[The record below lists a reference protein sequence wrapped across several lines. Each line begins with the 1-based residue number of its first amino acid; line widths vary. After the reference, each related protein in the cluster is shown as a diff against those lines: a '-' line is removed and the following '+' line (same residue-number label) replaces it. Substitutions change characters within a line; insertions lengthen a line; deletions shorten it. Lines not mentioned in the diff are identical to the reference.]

1 MNGFAIDINKNT
13 LIMVIGIALLG
24 ITLAILGTNFSYFFA
39 FGVLIGILMVISIFM
54 KPESGLYFIAAV
66 IPIGRFTMPGLPFN
80 FTLADGLIIIALFS
94 WILRKLAY
102 EKKYR
107 LAKDKLFIFLS
118 IFAVFSGLS
127 LYNCQ
132 DKLRGS
138 IELVQTIEYF
148 IIIPYLFFDLIKN
161 TKQIK
166 GILWTMVIASAFFAP
181 WGIYE
186 AVVKGIRATSIA
198 GHPNAF
204 GIYLAMLIPIAY
216 VLLLDEKHPLK
227 RLFLI
232 GLLVILGLALM
243 ATISRAGWLAAT
255 FSLLIVNYKKGIKKT
270 ATLSLVIMIL
280 VGILVAF
287 YIPNT
292 VSKRIKTI
300 TEVKTETAGGRLEQ
314 YKNALNMIKSHPF
327 LGVGINE
334 AVRYNI
340 YREKKGSGSQVGGE
354 IHNFYLST
362 AAERGLFAFFTLLG
376 FIFLHLKRLNK
387 LVNLRLGSLSNLSL
401 ICLTSSLGFLLGNLF
416 HNSIGR
422 GNGNMFM
429 MIVGVALVLESIYR
443 HPTVREK

>member
-1 MNGFAIDINKNT
+1 MNGYALNIEKNK
-13 LIMVIGIALLG
+13 LIIGVSV
-24 ITLAILGTNFSYFFA
+24 AILGFALTIVGANFSFLLA
-39 FGVLIGILMVISIFM
+39 FGVLVVILMVISIFL
-54 KPESGLYFIAAV
+54 KPESALYFIAAV
-66 IPIGRFTMPGLPFN
+66 IPIGRFTMPGLPFYM
-80 FTLADGLIIIALFS
+80 TLADGLIIIALFS

-102 EKKYR
+102 EKKYK
-107 LAKDKLFIFLS
+107 LVNDKMFVFLGLFVVL
-118 IFAVFSGLS
+118 SGLS
-127 LYNCQ
+127 IYNSHN
-132 DKLRGS
+132 KIRS
-138 IELVQTIEYF
+138 FIELVQTIEYF

-186 AVVKGIRATSIA
+186 AIAKGMRATSIA

-243 ATISRAGWLAAT
+243 ATISRAGWLAVT

-292 VSKRIKTI
+292 VSERIKTI
-300 TEVKTETAGGRLEQ
+300 TEVKTETTGGRLEQ

-340 YREKKGSGSQVGGE
+340 FSERKGGPAGRAE
-354 IHNFYLST
+354 MHNFYLAVAS
-362 AAERGLFAFFTLLG
+362 ERGLFAFFALLG

-443 HPTVREK
+443 HPTTRKK